1 VTDRRPIVA
10 GNWKLHLD
18 HVEAVHHVT
27 ELGMRL
33 RTMDVAGVDAVVVPP
48 FIDLRSVS
56 SVIEAEKLDLALGA
70 QHVSEFDQGAYTGEV
85 SAAMLARLGVTI
97 VLVGHSERR
106 THFHMDDATVART
119 AAAAL
124 RGGLIP
130 MVCVG
135 ESEVERADG
144 STEEVLAR
152 QLGAVLGELDGV
164 DPDRLCVAYE
174 PIWAIGTGTAATPED
189 AGSACAHLR
198 KLAEQHLGE
207 GASRLRILYG
217 GSVGADNAAE
227 LVLPPD
233 VDGLLVGSASLTAAG
248 FAGVLGAVA
257 DCYRSTR
264 RSPRR

>member
-1 VTDRRPIVA
+1 MSDRRPIVA
-10 GNWKLHLD
+10 GNWKLNLD

-33 RTMDVAGVDAVVVPP
+33 RSMDVAGLDAVVVPP
-48 FIDLRSVS
+48 FTDLRSVS
-56 SVIEAEKLDLALGA
+56 SVIEAEKLELGLGA
-70 QHVSEFDQGAYTGEV
+70 QHVSEFDRGAYTGEV
-85 SAAMLARLGVTI
+85 SASMLGRLGVTI

-106 THFHMDDATVART
+106 RHFHMDDVTVART

-124 RGGLIP
+124 RGGLTP

-135 ESEVERADG
+135 ESEAERADG
-144 STEEVLAR
+144 ATDEVLAR
-152 QLGAVLGELDGV
+152 QLGAVLAELDGV
-164 DPDRLCVAYE
+164 DAERICVAYE

-207 GASRLRILYG
+207 GAARLRILYG
-217 GSVGADNAAE
+217 GSVGEDNAGE
-227 LVLPPD
+227 LVAPGD
-233 VDGLLVGSASLTAAG
+233 VDGLLVGGASLTPSTFAA
-248 FAGVLGAVA
+248 VLNAVA
-257 DCYRSTR
+257 DCYRSSR

>member
-33 RTMDVAGVDAVVVPP
+33 RAMDAGPVDVVVVPP
-48 FIDLRSVS
+48 FTDLRSVS
-56 SVIEAEKLDLALGA
+56 SVIEAEKLELGLGA

-85 SAAMLARLGVTI
+85 SAPMLARLGVTI

-106 THFHMDDATVART
+106 THFHMDDDTVART
-119 AAAAL
+119 AGAVL
-124 RGGLIP
+124 RGGLVP

-135 ESEVERADG
+135 ESGAERSDG
-144 STEEVLAR
+144 ATDAVLAR
-152 QLGAVLGELDGV
+152 QLGTVLAALEGV
-164 DPDRLCVAYE
+164 DAERLCVAYE
-174 PIWAIGTGTAATPED
+174 PLWAIGTGTPATPED

-207 GASRLRILYG
+207 GAARLRILYG
-217 GSVGADNAAE
+217 GSVNAESAADLVAA
-227 LVLPPD
+227 PD
-233 VDGLLVGSASLTAAG
+233 VDGLLVGGASLAPSE
-248 FAGVLGAVA
+248 FAGVIGAAA
-257 DCYRSTR
+257 DCYRSSR
-264 RSPRR
+264 RSHRR

>member
-1 VTDRRPIVA
+1 MTERRPIVA

-33 RTMDVAGVDAVVVPP
+33 RAMDVASIDVVVVPP
-48 FIDLRSVS
+48 FTDLRSVS
-56 SVIEAEKLDLALGA
+56 SVIEAEKLELGLGA

-85 SAAMLARLGVTI
+85 AAAMLSRLGVTI

-124 RGGLIP
+124 RGGLTP

-135 ESEVERADG
+135 ESEDERADG
-144 STEEVLAR
+144 ATDEVLAR
-152 QLGAVLGELDGV
+152 QLGAVLDELAGV
-164 DPDRLCVAYE
+164 DAERLCVAYE
-174 PIWAIGTGTAATPED
+174 PVWAIGSGTAATPED

-207 GASRLRILYG
+207 AAARLRILYG
-217 GSVGADNAAE
+217 GSVSADNAAE
-227 LVLPPD
+227 LVTPPD
-233 VDGLLVGSASLTAAG
+233 VDGLLVGSASLTPAG

-257 DCYRSTR
+257 DCYRSSR